1 MVGGSLDG
9 AGAVGLQVRYFPRVG
24 TWRSMVEELVY
35 GRYVYPLYI
44 YITWLIDHR
53 LVHELRVWFMEPGG
67 TTLTTHDMPRFDMLH
82 MDQQDEKQN
91 QEQSFKL
98 CIPVMQHG

>member
-9 AGAVGLQVRYFPRVG
+9 AGAVGSQVRYFSRVG
-24 TWRSMVEELVY
+24 TWRSIVKELVY

-44 YITWLIDHR
+44 MWLVDHK

-67 TTLTTHDMPRFDMLH
+67 TTLTAHN
-82 MDQQDEKQN
+82 E
-91 QEQSFKL
+91 
-98 CIPVMQHG
+98 